1 MLRDPPLPPFYFL
14 SLFFP
19 SLLLNKLETRRL
31 HIVAWNISFECPM
44 LVPSVS
50 IFPEEERS
58 FVFGRDNRLASVRG
72 SEISAP
78 RGAGCL
84 IHHAIFRL
92 LEGYAAFLSII
103 APLVTLRCPPRSISY
118 FTPFPTV
125 KL

>member
-72 SEISAP
+72 SEISAAWKTG
-78 RGAGCL
+78 RD
-84 IHHAIFRL
+84 
-92 LEGYAAFLSII
+92 
-103 APLVTLRCPPRSISY
+103 V
-118 FTPFPTV
+118 
-125 KL
+125 